1 MSDRNEL
8 LRRKRI
14 ALINGEI
21 REETVN
27 NLVPELLRLEADN
40 PTEDINLY
48 VNSPGGSVTQGM
60 AIHDVMHMVQC
71 DVSTICFGQACSMAA
86 IILMAGTR
94 GKRFISPNARVLIH
108 QPSGGAFGTASE
120 VETAAQEITRLKT
133 LLIRLTSHYTGKD
146 EGRVAIDMQRDFY
159 MGPEAAVE
167 YGIVDEIRGMGSGL
181 VNRLPPPPPGPCRSP
196 FACQWRRDPHPCQC

>member
-14 ALINGEI
+14 VLINGEI
-21 REETVN
+21 REDTVN
-27 NLVPELLRLEADN
+27 TVVPELLRLEADN

-48 VNSPGGSVTQGM
+48 INSPGGSVTQGM

-71 DVSTICFGQACSMAA
+71 DVTTICFGQACSMAA
-86 IILMAGTR
+86 LLLMAGTR
-94 GKRFISPNARVLIH
+94 GKRCISPHARVLIH

-133 LLIRLTSHYTGKD
+133 LLIRLTARYTGQD

-159 MGPEAAVE
+159 MNPETAIE
-167 YGIVDEIRGMGSGL
+167 YGIVDQIRGMSAGL
-181 VNRLPPPPPGPCRSP
+181 VNGMLE
-196 FACQWRRDPHPCQC
+196 Q